1 MNGKIL
7 PMYLTTSSDI
17 HLWRVSLEELDPP
30 SLARVLSDD
39 ERRRAAKFRFEQHR
53 QEFVAARAV
62 LRHVLAAYVGN
73 APASLQFRYGEHG
86 KPALDGIE
94 FNLSHSGAK
103 ALIAVSRS
111 RIGVDLERVDPN
123 FRWEEIAA
131 VFFSPQEGKMIA
143 AQPAPHRVTAFLRCW
158 TRREA
163 YLKACGSGLAASGPG
178 FVSGADPYG
187 SECWIRS
194 LEPFPGYIG
203 AVACGIERFALEI
216 FDWDFDLAWRTP
228 VSAMPEPAGERCSV
242 PQRPLNIND

>member
-1 MNGKIL
+1 MKQA
-7 PMYLTTSSDI
+7 LTTSSDI
-17 HLWRVSLEELDPP
+17 HLWRVSLEELAPS

-53 QEFVAARAV
+53 HEFVAARAV

-103 ALIAVSRS
+103 ALIAVSQS
-111 RIGVDLERVDPN
+111 PIGVDLERVDPS

-131 VFFSPQEGKMIA
+131 AFFSPQEREMIA

-158 TRREA
+158 TRRESC
-163 YLKACGSGLAASGPG
+163 LKACGSGLATSAAGS
-178 FVSGADPYG
+178 VSGGDPYG
-187 SECWIRS
+187 SGCRIRS

-203 AVACGIERFALEI
+203 AVACGIEGFALKV
-216 FDWDFDLAWRTP
+216 FDWSFDLPWRTP
-228 VSAMPEPAGERCSV
+228 VKAPSMGLECSRTAGLDS
-242 PQRPLNIND
+242 